1 MSFCLRFMRFC
12 AVALLFLVANGA
24 SAQNLKPVPALIQ
37 QYRNQGVIFESAS
50 PFGPAADT
58 KEAAARFARDA
69 QFLSLDASVL
79 TYLTTTRPEALS
91 LQLPFHGAI
100 LTLDLVQS
108 DPLTADFSVQTSGA
122 DGQSVEVKPGLHYRG
137 VLRDE
142 QQSIAA
148 ISFFDDHIAGVFSSE
163 KRGNMVI
170 GRLETPGNQTDYILY
185 SEQKLST
192 PNPFTCHTPD
202 HEASE
207 EPPLDQLAP
216 DVSGC
221 VRVFFEVDF
230 ALFQNKG
237 SVQATVDYLSAV
249 FNQLA
254 TLYANESISTR
265 LSQVFIWTTPDFY
278 STTSS
283 SSALTQFQSFRTSF
297 NADIAHFV
305 GIGGN
310 NLGGI
315 AYVDVL
321 CFSAYSYAYSDI
333 TTTYSN
339 VPTYSW
345 TVEVLTHEMG
355 HNLGSN
361 HTQWCGWS
369 GGALDNCYTTEGGCA
384 PGPPPSNGGTI
395 MSYCHLS
402 GAGIKFSN
410 GFGPQPGNKIRTEVS
425 SATCLSPTCAPLGTC
440 TPPSGIVVSNV
451 TGNGATI
458 SWTAVSGAV
467 SYSLQWRAVGNGAWT
482 TVSSAVSPQVL
493 TGLPSN
499 DEVEVS
505 VRTNCSSANSG
516 YVYGVIFKTGTQS
529 GGGGGGGTCNA
540 PASLTA
546 TATTPTSAS
555 ASWAAVSGASSYRIS
570 WKTASS
576 GTWGSEI
583 TVSNTAYNIT
593 GLTPSTDYNVR
604 VRTVCGTTYSSYV
617 TAAFSTPASGGG
629 GGGSCTVPAGL
640 AAASIAYNKA
650 TISWSPASG
659 ALSYDLQIKKAA
671 NSNWTTFAGLPVT
684 VVQVTGL
691 QANTTYQVRVRSKC
705 SGSTYSAYTNV
716 VSFNTLSYLPG
727 QSMQTADDNASE
739 RGELVTLDLGE
750 SNYVELML
758 APNPADS
765 RVTISLPVH
774 QQETRIEL
782 LDAMGNVLQTST
794 IPSEQVQTD
803 LDIQSLPAGF
813 YLVRA
818 SADGQAPGVKRL
830 VKQ

>member
-1 MSFCLRFMRFC
+1 TM
-12 AVALLFLVANGA
+12 
-24 SAQNLKPVPALIQ
+24 
-37 QYRNQGVIFESAS
+37 
-50 PFGPAADT
+50 
-58 KEAAARFARDA
+58 
-69 QFLSLDASVL
+69 
-79 TYLTTTRPEALS
+79 
-91 LQLPFHGAI
+91 

-108 DPLTADFSVQTSGA
+108 DPLTADFSVQTSGN
-122 DGQSVEVKPGLHYRG
+122 DGQSVAIKPGLHYRG

-148 ISFFDDHIAGVFSSE
+148 ISFFEDHIAGVFSSE

-170 GRLETPGNQTDYILY
+170 GRLEMPGNTTDYILY

-192 PNPFTCHTPD
+192 SNPFACHTPD
-202 HEASE
+202 HDAGE
-207 EPPLDQLAP
+207 EPSSEQLAP

-221 VRVFFEVDF
+221 VRVFFEADY

-237 SVQATVDYLSAV
+237 SVQATIDYLSAV
-249 FNQLA
+249 FNQVA
-254 TLYANESISTR
+254 TLYANEGISTR
-265 LSQVFIWTTPDFY
+265 LSQVFVWTTPDFY

-297 NADIAHFV
+297 NADIAHLV

-321 CFSAYSYAYSDI
+321 CFQAYSYAYSDI
-333 TTTYSN
+333 TTTFSN

-345 TVEVLTHEMG
+345 TIEVLTHEMG

-384 PGPPPSNGGTI
+384 PGPPPTNGGTI

-402 GAGIKFSN
+402 GAGINFSN
-410 GFGPQPGNKIRTEVS
+410 GFGTQPGNKIRSEVS
-425 SATCLSPTCAPLGTC
+425 SATCLSPTCAPPGNC
-440 TPPSGIVVSNV
+440 TAPSGIAVSNIS
-451 TGNGATI
+451 GNGATI
-458 SWTAVSGAV
+458 SWTAAGGAT

-482 TVSSAVSPQVL
+482 TVNEAVSPQVL
-493 TGLPSN
+493 TGLPAN
-499 DEVEVS
+499 DEIEVT
-505 VRTNCSSANSG
+505 VRSNCGSANSG
-516 YVYGVIFKTGTQS
+516 YVYGVIFKTGTQ
-529 GGGGGGGTCNA
+529 GGGGGGGGSSCNA
-540 PASLTA
+540 PSSLTA
-546 TATTPTSAS
+546 TATTPTSAG

-570 WKTASS
+570 WKTAAASA
-576 GTWGSEI
+576 WGSEV
-583 TVSNTAYNIT
+583 TVSSTAYNLT

-604 VRTVCGTTYSSYV
+604 VRTVCGSTYSTYI
-617 TAAFSTPASGGG
+617 TAAFSTPANGGG
-629 GGGSCTVPAGL
+629 GGGNCTVPAGL
-640 AAASIAYNKA
+640 SAGSIAHNKA
-650 TISWSPASG
+650 TISWNPASG

-691 QANTTYQVRVRSKC
+691 QSNTTYQVRVRSKC

-716 VSFNTLSYLPG
+716 VSFSTLAYLPG
-727 QSMQTADDNASE
+727 QSIQSADDPVSE
-739 RGELVTLDLGE
+739 RSDMTVIDLGE
-750 SNYVELML
+750 SDHAEMTLS
-758 APNPADS
+758 PNPADS
-765 RVTISLPVH
+765 RVTIGLPLR
-774 QQETRIEL
+774 QQETRIDL
-782 LDAMGNVLQTST
+782 LDAAGRVLQSS
-794 IPSEQVQTD
+794 IMPSEQTRMD

-818 SADGQAPGVKRL
+818 VT
-830 VKQ
+830 